1 MLYIFDCGGVLLKNI
16 DYLERISEK
25 YNILLSILKKDHD
38 KYIYPMMEGYMTT
51 LSYMDHLEKEFDIKI
66 GEDLLYTLFNPSVN
80 EKMIEIVD
88 RIREGGER
96 CVVASNTVGVH
107 VRKIEE
113 MDNCVFSH
121 FDGLYFSHIMKLS
134 KPSHAFYSY
143 ILEKEKVKKEDA
155 IFIDDSPFNCIAA
168 EECGIRSF
176 NYREGREKEFISSF
190 L

>member
-1 MLYIFDCGGVLLKNI
+1 
-16 DYLERISEK
+16 
-25 YNILLSILKKDHD
+25 
-38 KYIYPMMEGYMTT
+38 MMEGYMTT

-121 FDGLYFSHIMKLS
+121 FDALYFSHIMKLS

-176 NYREGREKEFISSF
+176 NYKEGREKEFISYF